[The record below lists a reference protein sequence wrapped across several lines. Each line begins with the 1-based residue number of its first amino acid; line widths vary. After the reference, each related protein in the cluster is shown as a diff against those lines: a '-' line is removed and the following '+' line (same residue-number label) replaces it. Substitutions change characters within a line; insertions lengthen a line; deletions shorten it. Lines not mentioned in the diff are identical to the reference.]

1 MNKYIAP
8 IVVAF
13 TMLASCTNNQPQH
26 VPSSHTIASIPN
38 VYLKATPTY
47 VSDPDSLLDATDEQV
62 INETLSNLE
71 AESTIEVAVV
81 AVNSIGEADARQFGW
96 ELFNHWGI
104 GKEGTDNGLLMLLV
118 VDQRTIVFETGYG
131 IEAILPDVVCKRI
144 QDQVMVP
151 LLKNSCYGEAMVKG
165 VATVTHH
172 LLYNSFDAENAQA
185 IEEPTETDAQAE
197 REGNSNKAA
206 LPVFWIIFTGIFVV
220 IGHWVMLSHIR
231 KIIAASVS
239 DAQKYLDLSK
249 TNKGAIGCLFIV
261 NPIAAILLRVIY
273 YFVYIRRYKQKARI
287 CPQCHRPHIVI
298 EKGDRA
304 TPYLTDNEKMEQLI
318 QSVKHYVFHCQSCQ
332 HIEKIGMPHSL
343 NFSECSACGAR
354 CLKTESEKVV
364 TPATTSTTGLKMVTR
379 LCVKC
384 QYTGVAEETIP
395 KIIPRSHSSR
405 SHSSSGRSSR
415 SSSSR
420 GGGRSGGGGSSSRF

>member
-8 IVVAF
+8 IIMAF
-13 TMLASCTNNQPQH
+13 TMLASCTNNQPKH
-26 VPSSHTIASIPN
+26 VPSAHTITSIPN
-38 VYLKATPTY
+38 VYLMATPTY

-104 GKEGTDNGLLMLLV
+104 GKEGKDNGLLMLLV

-131 IEAILPDVVCKRI
+131 IEVILPDVDCKRI

-165 VATVTHH
+165 VETVHHH
-172 LLYNSFDAENAQA
+172 LLYNYYD
-185 IEEPTETDAQAE
+185 IEKAHLFKASTETDAQAE

-220 IGHWVMLSHIR
+220 IGHWSKLSHIR
-231 KIIAASVS
+231 KIIATSVS
-239 DAQKYLDLSK
+239 DAHKYLDLSK

-304 TPYLTDNEKMEQLI
+304 TPYLTDNEKIEQLI

-332 HIEKIGMPHSL
+332 YIEKIGMPHSI
-343 NFSECSACGAR
+343 NFSECTACGAR

-364 TPATTSTTGLKMVTR
+364 TPATTSTTGLKMVTS

-395 KIIPRSHSSR
+395 KIIPRSHSSHSR
-405 SHSSSGRSSR
+405 SSSGRSSR

-420 GGGRSGGGGSSSRF
+420 GGGRSGGGGSSSRY